1 MLTTSRDAFPP
12 LSRPTVASI
21 KVPVLLLSGE
31 RTLEEHKIIDAELEK
46 LISGARRIV
55 VAGTTHEMWD
65 EQPEVCR
72 EHALRFISE
81 HT

>member
-1 MLTTSRDAFPP
+1 
-12 LSRPTVASI
+12 VASI
-21 KVPVLLLSGE
+21 MVPVLLLSGE

-55 VAGTTHEMWD
+55 VPGTTHEMWD

-81 HT
+81 HS